1 MKKSKRVFKVVY
13 VEVSE
18 KTYKTLERLTE
29 KLELPKTKVVT
40 QALNLLAER
49 TDAENSRAS

>member
-1 MKKSKRVFKVVY
+1 MAKKSKRVFKVVY

-18 KTYKTLERLTE
+18 KTYKTLEKLTE

-49 TDAENSRAS
+49 NQCKES